1 MVQKRK
7 TAKKVVKKVVKKRKK
22 RPAKKVEVVKKPA
35 WRLKAEDT
43 ISETGAKPYNAA
55 IINGATHTEATVF
68 AAIEEYKHLS
78 TLTYGDVAEQEG
90 ATPRQIIRHL
100 IKRSGI
106 NNREEGAQ
114 EIKGSDDSF
123 VEVPSDK
130 VQLAYLKE
138 LNGIMDLDERGAEQD
153 PNAQKNRPFDIGII
167 LPEGSKYVER
177 DIELVIKGNKPDVSS
192 DGKS

>member
-1 MVQKRK
+1 MAIKK
-7 TAKKVVKKVVKKRKK
+7 TRKK
-22 RPAKKVEVVKKPA
+22 ATQKGKKKPKKKIVVVTKPE

-43 ISETGAKPYNAA
+43 VNETGAKPYNAA
-55 IINGATHTEATVF
+55 LMNGATHAEAVVF

-78 TLTYGDVAEQEG
+78 TLTYADLAEQEG
-90 ATPRQIIRHL
+90 ATPRKIIRHL

-106 NNREEGAQ
+106 DNREEGAQ
-114 EIKGSDDSF
+114 EIKGTDDSF

-138 LNGIMDLDERGAEQD
+138 LNGIMDLDDKGALEDQ
-153 PNAQKNRPFDIGII
+153 NAQKNRPFDIGIV

-177 DIELVIKGNKPDVSS
+177 DIELIIKGKKSDDS

>member
-1 MVQKRK
+1 MAIKK
-7 TAKKVVKKVVKKRKK
+7 TRKK
-22 RPAKKVEVVKKPA
+22 ATQKGKKKPKKKIVVVTKPK

-43 ISETGAKPYNAA
+43 VNETGAKPYNAA
-55 IINGATHTEATVF
+55 LMNGATHAEAVVF

-78 TLTYGDVAEQEG
+78 TLTYADLAEQEG
-90 ATPRQIIRHL
+90 ATPRKIIRHL

-106 NNREEGAQ
+106 DNREEGAQ
-114 EIKGSDDSF
+114 EIKGTDDSF

-138 LNGIMDLDERGAEQD
+138 LNGIMELDSKTDDSQID
-153 PNAQKNRPFDIGII
+153 QKNRPFDIGIV

-177 DIELVIKGNKPDVSS
+177 DIELIIKGKKSDDS